1 MADIGLDRSIQ
12 SPSTLL
18 MPTTPLQL
26 SGFLTGDT
34 IQVKGDTGNLKF
46 SVQFSIQDKH
56 IPDQNNNLFN
66 SLGADA
72 SYRENENHSCQNSS
86 FSSYVTPPNDVQ
98 EVEDQNSQSPEEG
111 DSTRPIVTRLRSGVI
126 SPVNYF
132 PRISSSSSS
141 GLRPCES
148 KRNGRK
154 NDDVFERVLRRHR
167 SPIRPCT
174 SYAFF
179 VMATWGFVK
188 SSSFGETSKQLGR
201 MWCQLPPTEKR
212 VRNLA
217 ISLSIFNH
225 KNAIQFS
232 SIGLCW
238 NKRKLKWYNTFCSF
252 TRRWLWR
259 TMLGIRGNAC
269 SWWKS
274 QPRAMQEGRRCGIH
288 HNYV

>member
-56 IPDQNNNLFN
+56 IPDQNNDLFN

-86 FSSYVTPPNDVQ
+86 FSSYVTPQNDVQ

-111 DSTRPIVTRLRSGVI
+111 DSTRPIVTRLRNGVI

-141 GLRPCES
+141 GLRPCER
-148 KRNGRK
+148 KRNGGKNRK

-174 SYAFF
+174 FF
-179 VMATWGFVK
+179 VTATWGFVK

-212 VRNLA
+212 VCNLS

-232 SIGLCW
+232 SIGLC
-238 NKRKLKWYNTFCSF
+238 
-252 TRRWLWR
+252 
-259 TMLGIRGNAC
+259 
-269 SWWKS
+269 
-274 QPRAMQEGRRCGIH
+274 
-288 HNYV
+288 